1 MLAIGDNSMNAV
13 TLDPDLWKQLSVEAE
28 RRHTDIETLIH
39 EWLKENLQEQRDQ
52 KFEEEWERYLA
63 LYPQL
68 RENYANK
75 VIALL
80 DGVIIDSGD
89 ELFEVY
95 QRVQA
100 KYPDESFVVTRVG
113 LEPMETYRAP
123 SPRLVDTHPIT

>member
-1 MLAIGDNSMNAV
+1 MNAV
-13 TLDPDLWKQLSVEAE
+13 MLEPDLWQQLNVEAE
-28 RRHTDIETLIH
+28 RRHTNIETLIH
-39 EWLKENLQEQRDQ
+39 DWLKENLREQRDQ

-68 RENYANK
+68 REDYTDK
-75 VIALL
+75 VVALL
-80 DGVIIDSGD
+80 NGLVIDSGD
-89 ELFEVY
+89 ELFDVY

-113 LEPMETYRAP
+113 PEPMETYRAS

>member
-1 MLAIGDNSMNAV
+1 MPAIGDCLMNAV
-13 TLDPDLWKQLSVEAE
+13 MLDPDLWKQLSVEAE
-28 RRHTDIETLIH
+28 RRHTDIETLIQD
-39 EWLKENLQEQRDQ
+39 WLKENLQKQRDQ

-68 RENYANK
+68 REEYPDK
-75 VIALL
+75 IIALL
-80 DGVIIDSGD
+80 DGLVIDSGD

-113 LEPMETYRAP
+113 AEPMETYRAP
-123 SPRLVDTHPIT
+123 SPRLIEIHPIT